1 LARNTIYVV
10 GAGASCEAGL
20 PTGEG
25 LKGRIADLLNMR
37 FECYQQQS
45 GDYEIFEALKQYA
58 GSQINEYAKECRHIS
73 ANMPL
78 AISIDNFI
86 DTEKNN
92 DKLALCGKL
101 AIVKSI
107 LQAEK
112 DSLLYFDKF
121 GRERT
126 IDFSSLD
133 KTWYLSFF
141 RTLTENSTADQLKTR
156 FSAITLVIFNYDRCI
171 EHFLLHALMSYYRL
185 NEQSAA
191 ELINCLKII
200 HPYGVVGSLKWQDR
214 ASSTKIEFGGEIH
227 LNQLINYAERIR
239 TFTEGALSE
248 QIQQLHY
255 NMEHTERLV
264 FLGFVFHRLNMELL
278 DTDPISGYE
287 NALNVDCYATAF
299 ETAKSDQGSIHSS
312 IQHLYQG
319 NINISIENIS
329 CGKLFADYSRSLGY
343 A

>member
-1 LARNTIYVV
+1 MAWNTIYVV

-20 PTGEG
+20 PAGEG
-25 LKGRIADLLNMR
+25 LKEHIAELLNMR
-37 FECYQQQS
+37 FETYQQKS
-45 GDYEIFEALKQYA
+45 GDYEIIEALKQYA
-58 GSQINEYAKECRHIS
+58 KDEINEYAKECSHIS

-86 DTEKNN
+86 DTEKDNE
-92 DKLALCGKL
+92 KLVLCGKL

-121 GRERT
+121 GKQRT
-126 IDFSSLD
+126 IDFPSLD

-141 RTLTENSTADQLKTR
+141 RTLTENSTADQLKAR
-156 FSAITLVIFNYDRCI
+156 FRDITLVIFNYDRCI

-191 ELINCLKII
+191 DVINCLKII
-200 HPYGVVGSLKWQDR
+200 HPYGVVGSLEWQDR
-214 ASSTKIEFGGEIH
+214 ASSTKIEFGGELH
-227 LNQLINYAERIR
+227 LSQLVQYAERIR
-239 TFTEGALSE
+239 TFTEGAHSE
-248 QIQQLHY
+248 QIQQLHF
-255 NMEHTERLV
+255 NMTHTERLV
-264 FLGFVFHRLNMELL
+264 FLGFAFHRLNMELL
-278 DTDPISGYE
+278 AADPINGYE
-287 NALNVDCYATAF
+287 NPLTIDCYATAF
-299 ETAKSDQGSIHSS
+299 ETAKSDQDSIHSS

-319 NINISIENIS
+319 SININIENIS
-329 CGKLFADYSRSLGY
+329 CAKLFADYSRSLGY